1 MGFCAAFVLP
11 EIYCLI
17 IAVQSRVPVGN
28 SAGQAHLKYFRI
40 SIHCMYHTYIDVR
53 FYIKIKETFPIYR
66 FPLLTL
72 FLPKNR

>member
-1 MGFCAAFVLP
+1 MGFCTVFVLP
-11 EIYCLI
+11 EIYFLI
-17 IAVQSRVPVGN
+17 IAVRSRVPVGN
-28 SAGQAHLKYFRI
+28 LAEQVHLKYFRI
-40 SIHCMYHTYIDVR
+40 SIHCMYHTYKDVR